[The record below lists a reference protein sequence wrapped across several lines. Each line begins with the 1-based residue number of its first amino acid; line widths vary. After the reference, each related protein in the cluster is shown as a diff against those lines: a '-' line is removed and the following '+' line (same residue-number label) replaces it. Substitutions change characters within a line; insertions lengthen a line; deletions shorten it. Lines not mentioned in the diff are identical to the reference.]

1 MEFFEKIF
9 DSITELSAKLPA
21 IDLKAIFIIALAA
34 IGAIGIIIGLTYLGS
49 ATSKIKRAS
58 ASIRKYLA
66 GVNEVNEDNVDDFTA
81 KCFGKKNP
89 VALNES
95 WAEYVGIRYG
105 FPSEIISESRVFDKA
120 VKKVSYA
127 RANIFIAIALIV
139 NAVLAFWGFGCLT
152 GAEIGV
158 TIGLGLLLSAI
169 IYLVLV
175 VVARKEFTKAR
186 DSFYEMQDDLDA
198 KIDFHVEKSYSADT
212 SPLVEM
218 SAIIDDIIDRNSSKE
233 VEMPTEEECE
243 AEVVEEE
250 CVEEAEEVAEE
261 IAEEAEVTPIEEL
274 ASEDVIE
281 EPVEEPVEEAVE
293 EAVEESVEEPI
304 EEIAEESIIEDEPAE
319 EEVAAIVE
327 EEAVDEATADV
338 EETVED
344 EAVEAEEEI
353 EEGEDDD
360 MFGRRKK
367 AREAAQQIPQEERT
381 FLESEIVEE
390 EPIEYLESEVVEGE
404 REYLDSEVIAEEA
417 PANQEIVEE
426 EENLDEG
433 DEEVK
438 APKLAKLPGIA
449 DFILS
454 KNLPT
459 KQRIQLAG
467 AMVGLC
473 VKYKKDPDNFK
484 CARKSTAKLL
494 ASVVVDKMK
503 ERQ

>member
-21 IDLKAIFIIALAA
+21 IELKAIFIITLAA
-34 IGAIGIIIGLTYLGS
+34 IGAIGIIVGLTFLGS
-49 ATSKIKRAS
+49 ATSKMKRAC

-66 GVNEVNEDNVDDFTA
+66 GVNEVNEDNAEDFTS
-81 KCFGKKNP
+81 KCFGKKTP
-89 VALNES
+89 VALSDS
-95 WAEYVGIRYG
+95 WVEYIGVRYG
-105 FPSEIISESRVFDKA
+105 FPSEIMSETRVFDKE
-120 VKKVSYA
+120 VKKVSYV
-127 RANIFIAIALIV
+127 RANVFIAIALIV
-139 NAVLAFWGFGCLT
+139 NALLAFWGFGCLT

-169 IYLVLV
+169 IYLILV

-186 DSFYEMQDDLDA
+186 DAFYEMQDDLDA
-198 KIDFHVEKSYSADT
+198 KIDFHVEKSYSTDA

-218 SAIIDDIIDRNSSKE
+218 SAIIDEIIARNTSKE
-233 VEMPTEEECE
+233 VEMPVEEECEAELAEEECE
-243 AEVVEEE
+243 AEV
-250 CVEEAEEVAEE
+250 
-261 IAEEAEVTPIEEL
+261 
-274 ASEDVIE
+274 E
-281 EPVEEPVEEAVE
+281 EPVEEPAEELAEAEEIVEDELAEEAPVEDTIVEEPVEELAEEAVE
-293 EAVEESVEEPI
+293 EEL
-304 EEIAEESIIEDEPAE
+304 
-319 EEVAAIVE
+319 VAAIVE
-327 EEAVDEATADV
+327 DEAVEEATADV
-338 EETVED
+338 EETVE
-344 EAVEAEEEI
+344 EEVAEAEEEI

-390 EPIEYLESEVVEGE
+390 EPEREYLESEVVEGE
-404 REYLDSEVIAEEA
+404 REYLDSEVVDDEA
-417 PANQEIVEE
+417 PAPQEIVEE

-473 VKYKKDPDNFK
+473 AKYKKDPDNFK

-494 ASVVVDKMK
+494 ASVVMDKFK
-503 ERQ
+503 ERQSN

>member
-21 IDLKAIFIIALAA
+21 IDLKAIFIITLAA
-34 IGAIGIIIGLTYLGS
+34 IGAIGIIVGLTFLGS
-49 ATSKIKRAS
+49 ATSKMKRAC

-66 GVNEVNEDNVDDFTA
+66 GVNEVNEDNAEDFTS
-81 KCFGKKNP
+81 KCFGKKTP
-89 VALNES
+89 VALSDS
-95 WAEYVGIRYG
+95 WVEYIGVRYG
-105 FPSEIISESRVFDKA
+105 FPSEIMSETRVFDKE
-120 VKKVSYA
+120 VKKVSYV
-127 RANIFIAIALIV
+127 RANVFIAIALIV
-139 NAVLAFWGFGCLT
+139 NALLAFWGFGCLT

-169 IYLVLV
+169 IYLILV

-186 DSFYEMQDDLDA
+186 DAFYEMQDDLDA
-198 KIDFHVEKSYSADT
+198 KIDFHVEKSYSTDA

-218 SAIIDDIIDRNSSKE
+218 SAIIDEIIARNTSKE
-233 VEMPTEEECE
+233 VEMPVEEECEAELAEEECE
-243 AEVVEEE
+243 AEVEEPVEET
-250 CVEEAEEVAEE
+250 AEELAEE
-261 IAEEAEVTPIEEL
+261 IVEDEPAEEAPV
-274 ASEDVIE
+274 EDTI
-281 EPVEEPVEEAVE
+281 VEEPVEELAE
-293 EAVEESVEEPI
+293 EAVEEELVAEEPAD
-304 EEIAEESIIEDEPAE
+304 EEL
-319 EEVAAIVE
+319 VAAIVE
-327 EEAVDEATADV
+327 DEAVEEATADV
-338 EETVED
+338 EEAVE
-344 EAVEAEEEI
+344 EEVAEAEEEI

-390 EPIEYLESEVVEGE
+390 EPEREYLDSEVVEGE
-404 REYLDSEVIAEEA
+404 REYLDSEVIDDET

-433 DEEVK
+433 DEDVK

-494 ASVVVDKMK
+494 ASVVMDKMR
-503 ERQ
+503 ERQAQ

>member
-139 NAVLAFWGFGCLT
+139 NAVLAFWGFGCLS

-281 EPVEEPVEEAVE
+281 EPVEEP
-293 EAVEESVEEPI
+293 I

-338 EETVED
+338 EEIVDD

-353 EEGEDDD
+353 EEGDDDD

>member
-34 IGAIGIIIGLTYLGS
+34 VGAIGIIVGLTFLGS
-49 ATSKIKRAS
+49 ATSKMKRAC

-66 GVNEVNEDNVDDFTA
+66 GVNEVNEDNVADFTS
-81 KCFGKKNP
+81 KCFGKKTP
-89 VALNES
+89 VALSDS
-95 WAEYVGIRYG
+95 WVEYIGVRYG
-105 FPSEIISESRVFDKA
+105 FPSEIVSETRVFDKE
-120 VKKVSYA
+120 VKKVSYV
-127 RANIFIAIALIV
+127 RANVFIAIALIV
-139 NAVLAFWGFGCLT
+139 NALLAFWGFGCLT

-158 TIGLGLLLSAI
+158 IIGLGLLLSAI
-169 IYLVLV
+169 IYLILV

-186 DSFYEMQDDLDA
+186 DAFYEMQDDLDA
-198 KIDFHVEKSYSADT
+198 KIDFHVEKSYSTDA

-218 SAIIDDIIDRNSSKE
+218 SAIIDEIIARNTSKE
-233 VEMPTEEECE
+233 VEMPVEEECEAELAEEECE
-243 AEVVEEE
+243 AEVEEPAKE
-250 CVEEAEEVAEE
+250 LAEE
-261 IAEEAEVTPIEEL
+261 IVEDEPAEEAPV
-274 ASEDVIE
+274 EDTI
-281 EPVEEPVEEAVE
+281 VEEPVEELAE
-293 EAVEESVEEPI
+293 EAVEEELVAEEPAD
-304 EEIAEESIIEDEPAE
+304 EEL
-319 EEVAAIVE
+319 VAAIVE
-327 EEAVDEATADV
+327 DEAVEEATADV
-338 EETVED
+338 EEAVE
-344 EAVEAEEEI
+344 EEVAEAEEEI

-390 EPIEYLESEVVEGE
+390 EPEREYLDSEVVEGE
-404 REYLDSEVIAEEA
+404 REYLDSEVIEDEA
-417 PANQEIVEE
+417 PTPQEIVEE

-438 APKLAKLPGIA
+438 APKLAKLPGVA

-473 VKYKKDPDNFK
+473 AKYKKDPDNFK
-484 CARKSTAKLL
+484 CARKSTAKIL
-494 ASVVVDKMK
+494 ASVVMDKMR
-503 ERQ
+503 ERQAQ

>member
-21 IDLKAIFIIALAA
+21 IDLKAIFIITLAA
-34 IGAIGIIIGLTYLGS
+34 IGAIGIIVGLTFLGS
-49 ATSKIKRAS
+49 ATSKMKRAC

-66 GVNEVNEDNVDDFTA
+66 GVNEVNEDNAEDFTS
-81 KCFGKKNP
+81 KCFGKKTP
-89 VALNES
+89 VALSDS
-95 WAEYVGIRYG
+95 WVEYIGVRYG
-105 FPSEIISESRVFDKA
+105 FPSEIMSETRVFDKE
-120 VKKVSYA
+120 VKKVSYV
-127 RANIFIAIALIV
+127 RANVFIAIALIV
-139 NAVLAFWGFGCLT
+139 NALLAFWGFGCLT

-169 IYLVLV
+169 IYLILV

-186 DSFYEMQDDLDA
+186 DAFYEMQDDLDA
-198 KIDFHVEKSYSADT
+198 KIDFHVEKSYSTDA

-218 SAIIDDIIDRNSSKE
+218 SAIIDEIIARNTSKE
-233 VEMPTEEECE
+233 VEMPVEEECEAELAEEECE
-243 AEVVEEE
+243 AEV
-250 CVEEAEEVAEE
+250 
-261 IAEEAEVTPIEEL
+261 
-274 ASEDVIE
+274 E
-281 EPVEEPVEEAVE
+281 EPVEEPAEELAEEIVEDELAEEAPVEDTIVEEPVEELAEEAVE
-293 EAVEESVEEPI
+293 EELVAEEPAD
-304 EEIAEESIIEDEPAE
+304 EEL
-319 EEVAAIVE
+319 VAAIVE
-327 EEAVDEATADV
+327 DEAVEEATADV
-338 EETVED
+338 EETVE
-344 EAVEAEEEI
+344 EEVAEAEEEI

-390 EPIEYLESEVVEGE
+390 EPEREYLESEVVEGE
-404 REYLDSEVIAEEA
+404 REYLDSEVVDDEA
-417 PANQEIVEE
+417 PAPQEIVEE

-459 KQRIQLAG
+459 KQRLQLAG

-473 VKYKKDPDNFK
+473 AKYKKDPDNFK
-484 CARKSTAKLL
+484 CARKSTAKIL
-494 ASVVVDKMK
+494 ASVVVDKIK
-503 ERQ
+503 ERQAQ

>member
-21 IDLKAIFIIALAA
+21 IDLKAIFIITLAA
-34 IGAIGIIIGLTYLGS
+34 IGAIGIIIGLTFLGS
-49 ATSKIKRAS
+49 ATSKMKRAC

-66 GVNEVNEDNVDDFTA
+66 GVNEVNEDNAEDFTS
-81 KCFGKKNP
+81 KCFGKKTP
-89 VALNES
+89 VALSDS
-95 WAEYVGIRYG
+95 WVEYIGVRYG
-105 FPSEIISESRVFDKA
+105 FPSEIMSETRVFDKE
-120 VKKVSYA
+120 VKKVSYV
-127 RANIFIAIALIV
+127 RANVFIAIALIV
-139 NAVLAFWGFGCLT
+139 NALLAFWGFGCLT

-169 IYLVLV
+169 IYLILV

-186 DSFYEMQDDLDA
+186 DAFYEMQDDLDA
-198 KIDFHVEKSYSADT
+198 KIDFHVEKSYSTDA

-218 SAIIDDIIDRNSSKE
+218 SAIIDEIIARNTSKE
-233 VEMPTEEECE
+233 VEMPVEEECEAELAEEECE
-243 AEVVEEE
+243 AEV
-250 CVEEAEEVAEE
+250 
-261 IAEEAEVTPIEEL
+261 
-274 ASEDVIE
+274 E
-281 EPVEEPVEEAVE
+281 EPVEEPAEELA
-293 EAVEESVEEPI
+293 
-304 EEIAEESIIEDEPAE
+304 EEIVEDEPAE
-319 EEVAAIVE
+319 EAPVEDTIVEEPVEELAEEAVEEELVAEEPADEELVAAIVE
-327 EEAVDEATADV
+327 DEAVEEATADV
-338 EETVED
+338 EEAVE
-344 EAVEAEEEI
+344 EEVAEAEEEI

-390 EPIEYLESEVVEGE
+390 EPEREYLDSEVVEGE
-404 REYLDSEVIAEEA
+404 REYLDSEVIDDET

-433 DEEVK
+433 DEDVK

-503 ERQ
+503 ERQSN

>member
-21 IDLKAIFIIALAA
+21 IDLKAIFIITLAA
-34 IGAIGIIIGLTYLGS
+34 IGAIGIIVGLTFLGS
-49 ATSKIKRAS
+49 ATSKMKRAC

-66 GVNEVNEDNVDDFTA
+66 GVNEVNEDNAEDFTS
-81 KCFGKKNP
+81 KCFGKKTP
-89 VALNES
+89 VALSDS
-95 WAEYVGIRYG
+95 WVEYIGVRYG
-105 FPSEIISESRVFDKA
+105 FPSEIMSETRVFDKE

-127 RANIFIAIALIV
+127 RANVFIAIALIV
-139 NAVLAFWGFGCLT
+139 NALLAFWGFGCLT

-169 IYLVLV
+169 IYLILV

-186 DSFYEMQDDLDA
+186 DAFYEMQDDLDA
-198 KIDFHVEKSYSADT
+198 KIDFHVEKSYSTDA

-218 SAIIDDIIDRNSSKE
+218 SAIIDEIIARNTSKE
-233 VEMPTEEECE
+233 VEMPVEEECEAELAEEECE
-243 AEVVEEE
+243 AEVEEPAKE
-250 CVEEAEEVAEE
+250 LAEE
-261 IAEEAEVTPIEEL
+261 IVEDEPAEEAPV
-274 ASEDVIE
+274 EDTI
-281 EPVEEPVEEAVE
+281 VEEPVEELAE
-293 EAVEESVEEPI
+293 EAVEEELVAEEPAD
-304 EEIAEESIIEDEPAE
+304 EEL
-319 EEVAAIVE
+319 VAAIVE
-327 EEAVDEATADV
+327 DEAVEEATADV
-338 EETVED
+338 EEAVE
-344 EAVEAEEEI
+344 EEVAEAEEEI

-390 EPIEYLESEVVEGE
+390 EPEREYLDSEVVEGE
-404 REYLDSEVIAEEA
+404 REYLDSEVIDDET

-433 DEEVK
+433 DEDVK

-473 VKYKKDPDNFK
+473 AKYNKDPDNFK

-494 ASVVVDKMK
+494 ASVVMDKMR
-503 ERQ
+503 ERQAQ

>member
-34 IGAIGIIIGLTYLGS
+34 VGAIGIIVGLTFLGS
-49 ATSKIKRAS
+49 ATSKMKRAC

-66 GVNEVNEDNVDDFTA
+66 GVNEVNEDNVADFTS
-81 KCFGKKNP
+81 KCFGKKTP
-89 VALNES
+89 VALSDS
-95 WAEYVGIRYG
+95 WVEYIGVRYG
-105 FPSEIISESRVFDKA
+105 FPSEIMSETRVFDKE
-120 VKKVSYA
+120 VKKVSYV
-127 RANIFIAIALIV
+127 RANVFIAIALIV
-139 NAVLAFWGFGCLT
+139 NALLAFWGFGCLT

-169 IYLVLV
+169 IYLILV

-186 DSFYEMQDDLDA
+186 DAFYEMQDDLDA
-198 KIDFHVEKSYSADT
+198 KIDFHVEKSYSTDA

-218 SAIIDDIIDRNSSKE
+218 SAIIDEIIARNTSKE
-233 VEMPTEEECE
+233 VEMPVEEECEAELAEEECE
-243 AEVVEEE
+243 AEVEEPVEET
-250 CVEEAEEVAEE
+250 AEELAEE
-261 IAEEAEVTPIEEL
+261 IVEDEPAEEAPV
-274 ASEDVIE
+274 
-281 EPVEEPVEEAVE
+281 VEEPVEELAE
-293 EAVEESVEEPI
+293 EAVEEELVAEEPAD
-304 EEIAEESIIEDEPAE
+304 EEL
-319 EEVAAIVE
+319 VAAIVE
-327 EEAVDEATADV
+327 DEAVEEATADV
-338 EETVED
+338 EEAVE
-344 EAVEAEEEI
+344 EEVAEAEEEI

-390 EPIEYLESEVVEGE
+390 EPEREYLDSEVVEGE
-404 REYLDSEVIAEEA
+404 REYLDSEVIDDET

-433 DEEVK
+433 DEDVK

-473 VKYKKDPDNFK
+473 AKYKKDPDNFK
-484 CARKSTAKLL
+484 CARKSTAKIL
-494 ASVVVDKMK
+494 ASVVMDKMR
-503 ERQ
+503 ERQAQ

>member
-21 IDLKAIFIIALAA
+21 IDLKAIFIITLAA
-34 IGAIGIIIGLTYLGS
+34 IGAIGIIVGLTFLGS
-49 ATSKIKRAS
+49 ATSKMKRAC

-66 GVNEVNEDNVDDFTA
+66 GVNEVNEDNAEDFTS
-81 KCFGKKNP
+81 KCFGKKTP
-89 VALNES
+89 VALSDS
-95 WAEYVGIRYG
+95 WVEYIGVRYG
-105 FPSEIISESRVFDKA
+105 FPSEIMSETRVFDKE
-120 VKKVSYA
+120 VKKVSYV
-127 RANIFIAIALIV
+127 RANVFIAIALIV
-139 NAVLAFWGFGCLT
+139 NALLAFWGFGCLT

-169 IYLVLV
+169 IYLILV

-186 DSFYEMQDDLDA
+186 DAFYEMQDDLDA
-198 KIDFHVEKSYSADT
+198 KIDFHVEKSYSTDA

-218 SAIIDDIIDRNSSKE
+218 SAIIDEIIARNTSKE
-233 VEMPTEEECE
+233 VEMPVEEECEAELAEEECE
-243 AEVVEEE
+243 AEVEEPVEET
-250 CVEEAEEVAEE
+250 AEEFAEE
-261 IAEEAEVTPIEEL
+261 IVEDEPAEEAPV
-274 ASEDVIE
+274 EDTI
-281 EPVEEPVEEAVE
+281 VEEPVEELAE
-293 EAVEESVEEPI
+293 EAVEEELVAEEPAD
-304 EEIAEESIIEDEPAE
+304 EEL
-319 EEVAAIVE
+319 VAAIVE
-327 EEAVDEATADV
+327 DEAVEEATADV
-338 EETVED
+338 EETVE
-344 EAVEAEEEI
+344 EEVAEAEEEI

-390 EPIEYLESEVVEGE
+390 EPEREYLDSEVVEGE
-404 REYLDSEVIAEEA
+404 REYLDSEVIDDET

-433 DEEVK
+433 DEDVK

-494 ASVVVDKMK
+494 ASVVVDKMR
-503 ERQ
+503 ERQSN

>member
-21 IDLKAIFIIALAA
+21 IELKAIFIITLAA
-34 IGAIGIIIGLTYLGS
+34 IGAIGIIVGLTFLGS
-49 ATSKIKRAS
+49 ATSKMKRAC

-66 GVNEVNEDNVDDFTA
+66 GVNEVNEDNAEDFTS
-81 KCFGKKNP
+81 KCFGKKTP
-89 VALNES
+89 VALSDS
-95 WAEYVGIRYG
+95 WVEYIGVRYG
-105 FPSEIISESRVFDKA
+105 FPSEIMSETRVFDKE
-120 VKKVSYA
+120 VKKVSYV
-127 RANIFIAIALIV
+127 RANVFIAIALIV
-139 NAVLAFWGFGCLT
+139 NALLAFWGFGCLT

-169 IYLVLV
+169 IYLILV

-186 DSFYEMQDDLDA
+186 DAFYEMQDDLDA
-198 KIDFHVEKSYSADT
+198 KIDFHVEKSYSTDA

-218 SAIIDDIIDRNSSKE
+218 SAIIDEIIARNTSKE
-233 VEMPTEEECE
+233 VEMPVEEECEAELAEEECE
-243 AEVVEEE
+243 AEV
-250 CVEEAEEVAEE
+250 
-261 IAEEAEVTPIEEL
+261 
-274 ASEDVIE
+274 E
-281 EPVEEPVEEAVE
+281 EPVEEPAEELAEAEEIVEDELAEEAPVEDTIVEEPVEELAEEAVE
-293 EAVEESVEEPI
+293 EEL
-304 EEIAEESIIEDEPAE
+304 
-319 EEVAAIVE
+319 VAAIVE
-327 EEAVDEATADV
+327 DEAVEEATADV
-338 EETVED
+338 EETVE
-344 EAVEAEEEI
+344 EEVAEAEEEI

-390 EPIEYLESEVVEGE
+390 EPEREYLESEVVEGE
-404 REYLDSEVIAEEA
+404 REYLDSEVVDDEA
-417 PANQEIVEE
+417 PAPQEIVEE

-459 KQRIQLAG
+459 KQRLQLAG

-473 VKYKKDPDNFK
+473 AKYKKDPDNFK

-494 ASVVVDKMK
+494 ASVVMDKFK
-503 ERQ
+503 ERQSN

>member
-21 IDLKAIFIIALAA
+21 IELKAIFIITLAA
-34 IGAIGIIIGLTYLGS
+34 IGAIGIIVGLTFLGS
-49 ATSKIKRAS
+49 ATSKMKRAC

-66 GVNEVNEDNVDDFTA
+66 GVNEVNEDNAEDFTS
-81 KCFGKKNP
+81 KCFGKKTP
-89 VALNES
+89 VALSDS
-95 WAEYVGIRYG
+95 WVEYIGVRYG
-105 FPSEIISESRVFDKA
+105 FPSEIMSETRVFDKE
-120 VKKVSYA
+120 VKKVSYV
-127 RANIFIAIALIV
+127 RANVFIAIALIV
-139 NAVLAFWGFGCLT
+139 NALLAFWGFGCLT

-169 IYLVLV
+169 IYLILV

-186 DSFYEMQDDLDA
+186 DAFYEMQDDLDA
-198 KIDFHVEKSYSADT
+198 KIDFHVEKSYSTDA

-218 SAIIDDIIDRNSSKE
+218 SAIIDEIIARNTSKE
-233 VEMPTEEECE
+233 VEMPVEEECEAELAEEECE
-243 AEVVEEE
+243 AEV
-250 CVEEAEEVAEE
+250 
-261 IAEEAEVTPIEEL
+261 
-274 ASEDVIE
+274 E
-281 EPVEEPVEEAVE
+281 EPVEEPAEEIVEDELAEEAPADDTIVEEPVEELAEEAVE
-293 EAVEESVEEPI
+293 EELVAEEPAD
-304 EEIAEESIIEDEPAE
+304 EEL
-319 EEVAAIVE
+319 VAAIVE
-327 EEAVDEATADV
+327 DEAVEEATADV
-338 EETVED
+338 EEAVE
-344 EAVEAEEEI
+344 EEVAEAEEEI

-390 EPIEYLESEVVEGE
+390 EPEREYLESEVVEGE
-404 REYLDSEVIAEEA
+404 REYLDSEVVDDEA
-417 PANQEIVEE
+417 PAPQEIVEE

-459 KQRIQLAG
+459 KQRLQLAG

-473 VKYKKDPDNFK
+473 AKYKKDPDNFK
-484 CARKSTAKLL
+484 CARKSTAKIL
-494 ASVVVDKMK
+494 ASVVVDKIK

>member
-21 IDLKAIFIIALAA
+21 IELKAIFIITLAA
-34 IGAIGIIIGLTYLGS
+34 IGAIGIIVGLTFLGS
-49 ATSKIKRAS
+49 ATSKMKRAC

-66 GVNEVNEDNVDDFTA
+66 GVNEVNEDNAEDFTS
-81 KCFGKKNP
+81 KCFGKKTP
-89 VALNES
+89 VALSDS
-95 WAEYVGIRYG
+95 WVEYIGVRYG
-105 FPSEIISESRVFDKA
+105 FPSEIMSETRVFDKE
-120 VKKVSYA
+120 VKKVSYV
-127 RANIFIAIALIV
+127 RANVFIAIALIV
-139 NAVLAFWGFGCLT
+139 NALLAFWGFGCLT

-169 IYLVLV
+169 IYLILV

-186 DSFYEMQDDLDA
+186 DAFYEMQDDLDA
-198 KIDFHVEKSYSADT
+198 KIDFHVEKSYSTDA

-218 SAIIDDIIDRNSSKE
+218 SAIIDEIIARNTSKE
-233 VEMPTEEECE
+233 VEMPVEEECEAELAEEECE
-243 AEVVEEE
+243 AEVEELVEEP
-250 CVEEAEEVAEE
+250 AEELAEE
-261 IAEEAEVTPIEEL
+261 IVEDELAEEAPV
-274 ASEDVIE
+274 EDTI
-281 EPVEEPVEEAVE
+281 VEEPVEELAE
-293 EAVEESVEEPI
+293 EAVEEELVAEEPAD
-304 EEIAEESIIEDEPAE
+304 EEL
-319 EEVAAIVE
+319 VAAIVE
-327 EEAVDEATADV
+327 EEAVEEATADV
-338 EETVED
+338 EEAVE
-344 EAVEAEEEI
+344 EEVAEAEEEI

-390 EPIEYLESEVVEGE
+390 EPEREYLESEVVEGE
-404 REYLDSEVIAEEA
+404 REYLDSEVVDDEA
-417 PANQEIVEE
+417 PAPQEIVEE

-459 KQRIQLAG
+459 KQRLQLAG

-473 VKYKKDPDNFK
+473 AKYKKDPDNFK
-484 CARKSTAKLL
+484 CARKSTAKIL
-494 ASVVVDKMK
+494 ASVVMDKFK
-503 ERQ
+503 ERQAQ